1 MSSWSYLLSGKVEYT
16 RKQLSGI
23 DTVGN
28 GCLLHSLSRTS
39 LDTHSR
45 VFKGKLGGYSFG
57 NSWHSQLILVLFVL
71 DNPPRQNDSSSNCNR
86 VFVFLYTWNVI
97 YSVIQQ
103 YSDILHILLKTFRFQ
118 KLSATNLL
126 AIVQIYVIDGRTHL
140 KLLIGHAFHVQTTE
154 KK

>member
-1 MSSWSYLLSGKVEYT
+1 MVGQSKEIGGQSKEIGGQSKRYIIIIKMSSWSYLLSGKVEYT

-39 LDTHSR
+39 LDTHSL

-86 VFVFLYTWNVI
+86 VFVFLYT
-97 YSVIQQ
+97 
-103 YSDILHILLKTFRFQ
+103 
-118 KLSATNLL
+118 
-126 AIVQIYVIDGRTHL
+126 
-140 KLLIGHAFHVQTTE
+140 
-154 KK
+154 